1 MLFREEGVRGLYRG
15 LSPTMVALLPNWA
28 VSFSFP
34 LKNDVVPFLVVYFL
48 DMYHC
53 VGLHPLQGNLVL
65 VDSSIFL
72 NLNVAKY
79 SSRMPYVFES
89 LPYYMGVC
97 FSSAF
102 AP

>member
-34 LKNDVVPFLVVYFL
+34 LKNDVVPFLVVYFMS

-65 VDSSIFL
+65 VRQFYISQLKCCRIFIKDAL
-72 NLNVAKY
+72 Y
-79 SSRMPYVFES
+79 F
-89 LPYYMGVC
+89 
-97 FSSAF
+97 
-102 AP
+102 

>member
-34 LKNDVVPFLVVYFL
+34 LPRMTSPFVPFLVVYFL
-48 DMYHC
+48 HMYCC

-65 VDSSIFL
+65 VDNSIFL
-72 NLNVAKY
+72 LQNICEGCPMFLNFYLVT
-79 SSRMPYVFES
+79 
-89 LPYYMGVC
+89 
-97 FSSAF
+97 
-102 AP
+102 